1 MIYDLNNT
9 IHMLL
14 TYMLIYLKN
23 KQLIIKLT
31 IIKSTKNLKNQ
42 NKSYQKIYF
51 NKYNFPFL
59 YLFLLIP
66 KSQTKN
72 KIEEEIETKAEP
84 PKKYYS

>member
-1 MIYDLNNT
+1 MIYDLNHT

-14 TYMLIYLKN
+14 TYMLIYLKI

-31 IIKSTKNLKNQ
+31 IIKSTKILKDQ

-66 KSQTKN
+66 AITQLNKNILVNTKM
-72 KIEEEIETKAEP
+72 I
-84 PKKYYS
+84 